1 MRTTI
6 LFCLVVSFWTIG
18 APAFAAPLEL
28 AIKAEVLDEAA
39 TQMWRDGE
47 VVPDKVNQLQSVLG
61 VTNVVP
67 NYIGWNAGRVAE
79 EGTPSEFVYRV
90 VFKRSV
96 SIGSI
101 FLTGTMRE
109 LFVLKPDAAGPGDP
123 QDAKQWVKLDP
134 LSRQSAGVLFTLPL
148 KTETRAI
155 LLREKRESGNS
166 TVHLLRLFKERL
178 HNLVPSGFAYAD
190 HEYTP
195 PNTKNTFA
203 ASRLVTG
210 IGEWRNAGKNNNGF
224 VASPPITDINPAWF
238 VMSWENPQ
246 TLSGIW
252 LRDNFAAY
260 ELQTFVGDDSVNPR
274 AGTAKEWKKV
284 VDLTEQRS
292 GGRWIQFTKPLT
304 TRGLRWLV
312 TKTERP
318 TNIPYGSDGGPQ
330 VAEIAGLHVFTDVGH
345 VSNVPGTE
353 HVGNVLH
360 EKPPKVIAFDV
371 PRSQSAKDRIV
382 TMVID
387 GPEGRRVKN
396 LIARETLKSGKQE
409 TGWNLKDETGALIP
423 PGKYSWKAISH
434 EPLRLS
440 YETTVYPNTLMH
452 APENSP
458 WLNGHHD
465 SGGWLADHT
474 PPVGCCTVGDRVF
487 LSAYVAESGVSLI
500 ECDLQGRKK
509 WGHHSF
515 AAWTGPRYLAS
526 DNKSVFVGAQILNTT
541 TDAIWTVDLD
551 SKEVKPFLSLTPT
564 STRKRGLEGIAAKP
578 GELALSIQ
586 AKENWLANAAAAED
600 ADPASCLPLFG
611 AKRPPRAAYELV
623 PDPRGDF
630 LRLFRL
636 IQHPSG
642 GETQFSL
649 TYLQSPKGRGS
660 KQHIVL
666 AFNKPIAIG
675 SVAFP
680 VPQTEEYRVR
690 LSVLKPAGK
699 YPPNP
704 DKDADWQA
712 FDEQGSQPWDVIP
725 APPNTLT
732 RALRV
737 TFAKGAAAENDAVA
751 KLLDGEKEE
760 DPLGDG
766 PKGTSPTEG
775 KGNSDELKK
784 LAGLTDDKNGWLGRL
799 EGLKLLRR
807 RFVSQLPKAT
817 IRVNSGEV
825 NELGEWDAQ
834 RDRPLTESDP
844 GIFVMQWDE
853 PVSLRGLAIKEIDG
867 QFTKVDV
874 LDEGFVVASSDGAE
888 SGSRSRETSDRTLT
902 SSATAHET
910 DIAGRT
916 GWTEV
921 ATYEQQ
927 RRDVANGFGGL
938 GVINPQARYV
948 DGYVDFGRE
957 IKTRAVRLRVVAQWK
972 DNGQSACLG
981 VRIDRGG
988 GQLDAKRCH
997 VYGVA
1002 PVSYVGGEP
1011 PVDSAVNDRI
1021 EIYSATDAKLLREVP
1036 IAQPKEIAYA
1046 PDGKLWAIS
1055 GKSVIEVANGS
1066 SRTRESSDGSLSKSD
1081 RSLTTSATAITDLI
1095 MPTDLAF
1102 DRHGKLYVFDNAP
1115 ERHHVRVYDASNGK
1129 LLRTIGTDG
1138 GFKPGAWNAT
1148 RMGDVTAIGVDQED
1162 QLWVVENQYWPKRVS
1177 VWSIDGTFKKELL
1190 GNTAYGGGGVL
1201 DPEDKSRLFYGSLEF
1216 EIDWKTRQSR
1226 LKNLTTLDG
1235 FNAGEMPIRTNGR
1248 MYVVTRPL
1256 FSERS
1261 VGIVYLY
1268 ETDKLKLAA
1277 AIGLA
1282 IDFDPLKKPE
1292 ILSKLG
1298 APDLTKKCFV
1308 WTDRSGDGEV
1318 QPEEVRLFDRPKHVH
1333 GVSLFNRDLSAQ
1345 QQSFRYTVKEF
1356 LPSGVPVYEVEDL
1369 LTRAP
1374 RDLAAVAQ
1382 RRQDPGFASR
1392 NLVRFDNGNFFR
1404 LGDEPWVPEAALRPD
1419 GIPAWTYPSEG
1430 ASVQALTN
1438 CGPYHPGQVVSEFG
1452 IIGHETAHTG
1462 DLGEFVVLHAN
1473 HGAWGIWTADGML
1486 VGPIF
1491 KDLRTGARSWS
1502 MKEHARGQSLDEL
1515 TAGQEHFAGYFCR
1528 TKDNKYYV
1536 VAGHNHVSIAEV
1548 FGLETARRQSGEFE
1562 ITPSDLL
1569 EAERWEQQQQQHEV
1583 FARAPVIDCYRV
1595 KETPIIDGKLTEWK
1609 TPDAQMGTD
1618 ADFHI
1623 GYDDQTLY
1631 VAYAVRGLG
1640 PLKNSGREFDRLFKT
1655 GASVDLQFGID
1666 PDADETRQAPVEGDK
1681 RVLMTFAKLSAAA
1694 GSRTRES
1701 SDASD
1706 GADRSDRSLTTS
1718 ATKTMATK
1726 ADQPKPIAVLFDAL
1740 VPGTPEDKR
1749 WRVVSPVAEVFFDR
1763 VARIEGVKLA
1773 AENHDNGYNLEAAI
1787 PLKGLG
1793 LSPAPNLRLKF
1804 DWGVLSTDQDGNVV
1818 LRRRYWSNQATG
1830 IVADAPSEARLT
1842 PHLWGHIRFHGD
1854 RSSAEDKLKDLE
1866 QIAGTKKSSK
1876 EVKKDVT
1883 DILDD
1888 LDEKPVKK
1896 K

>member
-1 MRTTI
+1 MKTMRGTLWI
-6 LFCLVVSFWTIG
+6 VLFLCMGMLSL
-18 APAFAAPLEL
+18 PAFAAPLDL

-39 TQMWRDGE
+39 TQMWRDGH
-47 VVPDKVNQLQSVLG
+47 VVPDAVNQLQSVLG

-90 VFKRSV
+90 AFKRPV
-96 SIGSI
+96 AIGSI

-123 QDAKQWVKLDP
+123 QDAKQWVKLEP

-178 HNLVPSGFAYAD
+178 HNIVPSGFAYAD

-195 PNTKNTFA
+195 PNTKNTYA
-203 ASRLVTG
+203 ASRLITG

-238 VMSWENPQ
+238 VLSWEQPQ
-246 TLSGIW
+246 TLSGVW
-252 LRDNFAAY
+252 LRDNFANY

-284 VDLTEQRS
+284 ADLTEHRS

-304 TRGLRWLV
+304 TRGLKWLV

-330 VAEIAGLHVFTDVGH
+330 VAEIAGLHVFTNLGNA
-345 VSNVPGTE
+345 NVPASATSGDE
-353 HVGNVLH
+353 A
-360 EKPPKVIAFDV
+360 KPPKMITFDV
-371 PRSQSAKDRIV
+371 PASHSGKDRQV

-387 GPEGRRVKN
+387 GPDGRRVKN
-396 LIARETLKSGKQE
+396 LIARETFNTGKHDA
-409 TGWNLKDETGALIP
+409 GWNLKDENGALIQ

-434 EPLRLS
+434 EPLQLK

-541 TDAIWTVDLD
+541 TDAIWTVDID

-564 STRKRGLEGIAAKP
+564 ATRKRGLEGIAAKP

-600 ADPASCLPLFG
+600 ADSANCLPLYG

-660 KQHIVL
+660 KQHILL

-690 LSVLKPAGK
+690 LSVLKPSGK

-704 DKDADWQA
+704 DKETDWQA
-712 FDEQGSQPWDVIP
+712 FDEHGSQPWDVIP

-737 TFAKGAAAENDAVA
+737 TFAKGAAAENDSVA

-775 KGNSDELKK
+775 KSNSDELKK

-853 PVSLRGLAIKEIDG
+853 PVALRGLAIKEIDG

-874 LDEGFVVASSDGAE
+874 LEADRSESAE
-888 SGSRSRETSDRTLT
+888 EI
-902 SSATAHET
+902 
-910 DIAGRT
+910 DIATRM

-938 GVINPQARYV
+938 GVINPQSRYV

-1055 GKSVIEVANGS
+1055 GKSVVAVAG
-1066 SRTRESSDGSLSKSD
+1066 RGD
-1081 RSLTTSATAITDLI
+1081 RGQEIGPSTAINDLI
-1095 MPTDLAF
+1095 LPTDLAF

-1115 ERHHVRVYDASNGK
+1115 DRHHVRVYDASNGK

-1138 GFKPGAWNAT
+1138 GFKPGAWDAT

-1177 VWSIDGTFKKELL
+1177 VWSIDGKFKKELL

-1216 EIDWKTRQSR
+1216 EIDWKTRESR

-1268 ETDKLKLAA
+1268 GAEQSVDRTPTSVGDVSSDVGVRTTDARFPPGSLKPAA

-1282 IDFDPLKKPE
+1282 IDFDPLKRPE

-1308 WTDRSGDGEV
+1308 WTDRSADGEV
-1318 QPEEVRLFDRPKHVH
+1318 QPDEVRLFDRPKHVH

-1356 LPSGVPVYEVEDL
+1356 LPSGVPVYEVEDML
-1369 LTRAP
+1369 VRAP
-1374 RDLAAVAQ
+1374 RDMVAVNQ
-1382 RRQDPGFASR
+1382 RRLDPGFASR

-1419 GIPAWTYPSEG
+1419 GTPVWTYPSEG
-1430 ASVQALTN
+1430 ASVQALTS
-1438 CGPYHPGQVVSEFG
+1438 CGPYHSGQVVSEFG
-1452 IIGHETAHTG
+1452 IIGHETAHAG

-1548 FGLETARRQSGEFE
+1548 LDLETARRQSGEFE

-1569 EAERWEQQQQQHEV
+1569 EAERWEQQHQRHEV

-1595 KETPIIDGKLTEWK
+1595 KETPVIDGKLSEWK

-1618 ADFHI
+1618 ADLHI

-1666 PDADETRQAPVEGDK
+1666 PDADETRQAPVVGDK
-1681 RVLMTFAKLSAAA
+1681 RLLMTLAKLSSASGAAS
-1694 GSRTRES
+1694 GLST
-1701 SDASD
+1701 
-1706 GADRSDRSLTTS
+1706 
-1718 ATKTMATK
+1718 ATTK
-1726 ADQPKPIAVLFDAL
+1726 ADQPQPIAVLFDAL

-1773 AENHDNGYNLEAAI
+1773 AENHDNGYNLEASI
-1787 PLKGLG
+1787 PLKELG
-1793 LSPAPNLRLKF
+1793 LTPSPGLRLKF
-1804 DWGVLSTDQDGNVV
+1804 DWGVLSTDLDGNVV

-1854 RSSAEDKLKDLE
+1854 RSSAEDKLNDLD
-1866 QIAGTKKSSK
+1866 QIAGKKNPVK
-1876 EVKKDVT
+1876 GVKKDVT
-1883 DILDD
+1883 DILDE
-1888 LDEKPVKK
+1888 LDETPVKK

>member
-1 MRTTI
+1 MRSSLTRLGMLLLLSWFVAGST
-6 LFCLVVSFWTIG
+6 SR
-18 APAFAAPLEL
+18 AAEL
-28 AIKAEVLDEAA
+28 AFKADVLDEAA
-39 TQMWRDGE
+39 TGMWRDGE
-47 VVPDKVNQLQSVLG
+47 VVSDKAEQLLPVLG

-67 NYIGWNAGRVAE
+67 SYIGWNAGRVAE
-79 EGTPSEFVYRV
+79 DGQPAEFVYRV
-90 VFKRSV
+90 TFKRPV
-96 SIGSI
+96 EVGSI
-101 FLTGTMRE
+101 FLTGTPRDV
-109 LFVLKPDAAGPGDP
+109 FVLKADVDGVGDP
-123 QDAKQWVKLDP
+123 KDEKQWIKLDVRP
-134 LSRQSAGVLFTLPL
+134 RQSAGVLITLPV
-148 KTETRAI
+148 KTQTRAL
-155 LLREKRESGNS
+155 LLREKRENGGSVVN
-166 TVHLLRLFKERL
+166 TLRCFKERL
-178 HNLVPSGFAYAD
+178 HNVVPSGFAYAD

-238 VMSWENPQ
+238 VMSWEQPQ
-246 TLSGIW
+246 TLSGVW
-252 LRDNFAAY
+252 LRDNFVTY
-260 ELQTFVGDDSVNPR
+260 ELQTFVGDDSINPR
-274 AGTAKEWKKV
+274 AGTAKEWKKFTE
-284 VDLTEQRS
+284 LTELRS

-318 TNIPYGSDGGPQ
+318 TNIPYGSDGGAQ
-330 VAEIAGLHVFTDVGH
+330 VAEIAGLHVFTNLGEADVPAVAPSGDA
-345 VSNVPGTE
+345 TQA
-353 HVGNVLH
+353 
-360 EKPPKVIAFDV
+360 PKQIAFEV
-371 PRSQSAKDRIV
+371 PKPESDKDRLV

-396 LIARETLKSGKQE
+396 LIARETFKAGQHAA
-409 TGWNLKDETGALIP
+409 GWNLKDESGALVA
-423 PGKYSWKAISH
+423 PGKYTWKAISH
-434 EPLRLS
+434 EPLRLQ

-474 PPVGCCTVGDRVF
+474 PPVGCCTAGDRVF

-541 TDAIWTVDLD
+541 TDAVWTVDID

-564 STRKRGLEGIAAKP
+564 ATRKRGLEGIAAKP

-600 ADPASCLPLFG
+600 ADPANCLPLYG
-611 AKRPPRAAYELV
+611 AKRPPRVAYEVV

-649 TYLQSPKGRGS
+649 SYLQSPKGRGS

-675 SVAFP
+675 SVVFP
-680 VPQTEEYRVR
+680 VPPTEAYRVR
-690 LSVLKPAGK
+690 LSVLKPNGK

-712 FDEQGSQPWDVIP
+712 FDEHGSLPWDVVP

-737 TFAKGAAAENDAVA
+737 TFAKGAAAGDDAVA
-751 KLLDGEKEE
+751 KLLDGEKED

-766 PKGTSPTEG
+766 PKGSPADKE
-775 KGNSDELKK
+775 KSDELKK
-784 LAGLTDDKNGWLGRL
+784 LVGLNDDKNGWLGQL
-799 EGLKLLRR
+799 EGLKILRR
-807 RFVSQLPKAT
+807 RFVSQLPKANV
-817 IRVNSGEV
+817 RVNSGEV
-825 NELGEWDAQ
+825 NDLGEWDAH

-844 GIFVMQWDE
+844 GIYVLQWDE

-867 QFTKVDV
+867 QFTKIDL
-874 LDEGFVVASSDGAE
+874 LDEA
-888 SGSRSRETSDRTLT
+888 RTEAGDEL
-902 SSATAHET
+902 
-910 DIAGRT
+910 DISGRT

-921 ATYEQQ
+921 ASYEQQ
-927 RRDVANGFGGL
+927 RRDVGNGFGGL
-938 GVINPQARYV
+938 GLMNPQARYV

-972 DNGQSACLG
+972 DNGQAACLG
-981 VRIDRGG
+981 VRVDRGG
-988 GQLDAKRCH
+988 RELDAKRCRI
-997 VYGVA
+997 YGVA

-1011 PVDSAVNDRI
+1011 AVDSAVNDRI
-1021 EIYSATDAKLLREVP
+1021 EIYSTADAKLSREIPV
-1036 IAQPKEIAYA
+1036 AQPKEIAYS

-1055 GKSVIEVANGS
+1055 GNAVVSVADKSA
-1066 SRTRESSDGSLSKSD
+1066 
-1081 RSLTTSATAITDLI
+1081 AINDLI
-1095 MPTDLAF
+1095 APTDLAF

-1115 ERHHVRVYDASNGK
+1115 ERNHVRVYEPSNGK

-1138 GFKPGAWNAT
+1138 GFKAGAWVPT

-1162 QLWVVENQYWPKRVS
+1162 QLWVVENQYWPKRIT

-1216 EIDWKTRQSR
+1216 EIDWKTRESR
-1226 LKNLTTLDG
+1226 LKNLTTFDG
-1235 FNAGEMPIRTNGR
+1235 FNAGEVPIRTNGR
-1248 MYVVTRPL
+1248 MYVVTRPG

-1268 ETDKLKLAA
+1268 DTDKLKPAA

-1292 ILSKLG
+1292 VLSKLG
-1298 APDLTKKCFV
+1298 APDLSKQCFI

-1333 GVSLFNRDLSAQ
+1333 GVSLINRDLSAQ

-1356 LPSGVPVYEVEDL
+1356 LPNGVPVYEVEDL
-1369 LTRAP
+1369 LKRSP
-1374 RDLAAVAQ
+1374 RDLTAVAQ

-1392 NLVRFDNGNFFR
+1392 TLYRLDSGNFFR
-1404 LGDEPWVPEAALRPD
+1404 VGDEPWVKEAALRPD
-1419 GIPAWTYPSEG
+1419 GLPAWTYPSEG
-1430 ASVQALTN
+1430 ASVQALVAA
-1438 CGPYHPGQVVSEFG
+1438 GPYNPGQVVSEFG
-1452 IIGHETAHTG
+1452 IIGHETAHAG

-1473 HGAWGIWTADGML
+1473 HGAWSIWTADGML

-1491 KDLRTGARSWS
+1491 RDLRTTSRAWS
-1502 MKEHARGQSLDEL
+1502 MKEHERGMPMSDL

-1536 VAGHNHVSIAEV
+1536 VAGHNHVSIVEV
-1548 FGLETARRQSGEFE
+1548 LGLETAQRQSGEFE

-1569 EAERWEQQQQQHEV
+1569 DAERWEQQQQRREV

-1595 KETPIIDGKLTEWK
+1595 KEPPVIDGKLNEWK
-1609 TPDAQMGTD
+1609 TPDAQMETD

-1623 GYDDQTLY
+1623 GYDDQTLF

-1655 GASVDLQFGID
+1655 GASVDLQFGVD
-1666 PDADETRQAPVEGDK
+1666 PDADETRQAPVVGDK
-1681 RVLMTFAKLSAAA
+1681 RLLMTLAKLNAAS
-1694 GSRTRES
+1694 GLPT
-1701 SDASD
+1701 
-1706 GADRSDRSLTTS
+1706 
-1718 ATKTMATK
+1718 ATPKS
-1726 ADQPKPIAVLFDAL
+1726 DQPPPVAVLFDAL

-1763 VARIEGVKLA
+1763 VSRVEGIKLA
-1773 AENHDNGYNLEAAI
+1773 VEQHDNGYNLEAAI
-1787 PLKGLG
+1787 PLKSLG
-1793 LSPAPNLRLKF
+1793 LKPTPNLRLKF

-1854 RSSAEDKLKDLE
+1854 RTSAEDKLKDLE
-1866 QIAGTKKSSK
+1866 QIAGSTKKPGK
-1876 EVKKDVT
+1876 DVKKDVT

-1888 LDEKPVKK
+1888 LDDKPAKK

>member
-1 MRTTI
+1 MKTMLRTLWIVFFLGMGTLSI
-6 LFCLVVSFWTIG
+6 
-18 APAFAAPLEL
+18 PAIAAPLDL
-28 AIKAEVLDEAA
+28 AIKAEVLDEVA
-39 TQMWRDGE
+39 TQMWRDGR
-47 VVPDKVNQLQSVLG
+47 VVPDAVNQLHSVLG

-90 VFKRSV
+90 AFERPVA
-96 SIGSI
+96 IGSI
-101 FLTGTMRE
+101 FLAGTVRE
-109 LFVLKPDAAGPGDP
+109 LFVLKPDADGPGDP
-123 QDAKQWVKLDP
+123 QDAKQWVKMEP
-134 LSRQSAGVLFTLPL
+134 LSRQSAGVLFTLPP

-166 TVHLLRLFKERL
+166 AVHLLRLFKERL
-178 HNLVPSGFAYAD
+178 HNLVPAGFAYAD
-190 HEYTP
+190 REYTP
-195 PNTKNTFA
+195 PNTKNTYA

-238 VMSWENPQ
+238 VMSWEQPQ

-284 VDLTEQRS
+284 ADLTEQRS

-304 TRGLRWLV
+304 TRGLKWFV

-330 VAEIAGLHVFTDVGH
+330 VAEIAGLHVFTNVGH
-345 VSNVPGTE
+345 VSNVPDTE

-360 EKPPKVIAFDV
+360 AKPPKVIAFDV
-371 PRSQSAKDRIV
+371 PRSQSDNDRIV

-396 LIARETLKSGKQE
+396 LIARETFKSGKHE
-409 TGWNLKDETGALIP
+409 TGWNLKDESGSLITA
-423 PGKYSWKAISH
+423 GKYSWKAISH

-541 TDAIWTVDLD
+541 TDAIWTVDID

-564 STRKRGLEGIAAKP
+564 ATRKRGLEGIAAKP

-600 ADPASCLPLFG
+600 ADPANCLPIYG

-649 TYLQSPKGRGS
+649 TYLQSPKGRGL

-751 KLLDGEKEE
+751 KLLDGEKED

-766 PKGTSPTEG
+766 PKGTTPTEG
-775 KGNSDELKK
+775 KSNSDELKK

-807 RFVSQLPKAT
+807 RFVSQLPKAN

-834 RDRPLTESDP
+834 RDRPLTEADP
-844 GIFVMQWDE
+844 GVFVMQWDE
-853 PVSLRGLAIKEIDG
+853 PVALRGLAIKEIDG

-874 LDEGFVVASSDGAE
+874 LDADRSE
-888 SGSRSRETSDRTLT
+888 SKDEI
-902 SSATAHET
+902 
-910 DIAGRT
+910 DIATRT

-981 VRIDRGG
+981 IRIDRGG

-1036 IAQPKEIAYA
+1036 IAQPKEIAYS

-1055 GKSVIEVANGS
+1055 GKSVIPVA
-1066 SRTRESSDGSLSKSD
+1066 D
-1081 RSLTTSATAITDLI
+1081 RGGLGQETGPSATINDLI
-1095 MPTDLAF
+1095 LPTDLAF

-1138 GFKPGAWNAT
+1138 GFKPGAWDAT
-1148 RMGDVTAIGVDQED
+1148 RMGDVTAIGIDQED

-1177 VWSIDGTFKKELL
+1177 VWSIDGKFKKELL
-1190 GNTAYGGGGVL
+1190 GNTAYGGGGVI

-1216 EIDWKTRQSR
+1216 EIDWKTRESR

-1268 ETDKLKLAA
+1268 ETDRLKLAA

-1356 LPSGVPVYEVEDL
+1356 LPNGVPVYKVEDL

-1382 RRQDPGFASR
+1382 RRLDPGFASR

-1419 GIPAWTYPSEG
+1419 GTPAWTYPSEG
-1430 ASVQALTN
+1430 ASVQALTS

-1452 IIGHETAHTG
+1452 IIGHETAHAG

-1548 FGLETARRQSGEFE
+1548 LGLESARRQSGEFE

-1569 EAERWEQQQQQHEV
+1569 EAERWEQQQQRHEV

-1595 KETPIIDGKLTEWK
+1595 KETPVIDGKLTEWK
-1609 TPDAQMGTD
+1609 TPDAHMGTD

-1666 PDADETRQAPVEGDK
+1666 PDAEETRQAPVVGDK
-1681 RVLMTFAKLSAAA
+1681 RLLMTLAKLSSASGAAS
-1694 GSRTRES
+1694 GLPT
-1701 SDASD
+1701 
-1706 GADRSDRSLTTS
+1706 
-1718 ATKTMATK
+1718 ATTK
-1726 ADQPKPIAVLFDAL
+1726 ADQPEPIAVLFDAL
-1740 VPGTPEDKR
+1740 ILGTPEDKR

-1763 VARIEGVKLA
+1763 VARIDGVKLA
-1773 AENHDNGYNLEAAI
+1773 AENHDNGYNLEVAI
-1787 PLKGLG
+1787 PLKELG
-1793 LSPAPNLRLKF
+1793 LTPSPGLRLKF
-1804 DWGVLSTDQDGNVV
+1804 DWGVLSTDLDGNVV

-1854 RSSAEDKLKDLE
+1854 RSSAEDKLNDLE
-1866 QIAGTKKSSK
+1866 QIAGKKNPVK
-1876 EVKKDVT
+1876 GVKKDVT
-1883 DILDD
+1883 DILDE
-1888 LDEKPVKK
+1888 LDETPVKK